1 MIEQQKYSEKD
12 SSQYRRDVKEM
23 FRQLFGEQALL
34 KYQFEG
40 CFETCY
46 QFIETENHKKY
57 ISLLTSLIAEIKV
70 IVSRLFNEHIRKS
83 EEIFQQEHGFE

>member
-1 MIEQQKYSEKD
+1 M
-12 SSQYRRDVKEM
+12 
-23 FRQLFGEQALL
+23 

-57 ISLLTSLIAEIKV
+57 ISLLTSLIAEVKV

-83 EEIFQQEHGFE
+83 EEIFEQEQVFEEK